1 MLLNFTS
8 DESLKNMDTAV
19 KENMKD
25 LKFWGD
31 LNLSR
36 VSLDILKNRIIILLE
51 RGMVFKSLFEQ
62 YPYAM
67 VSYVVFLTRYK
78 YKGDFWGMISEEIG
92 IDKPNAPD
100 QTQIGKMILKIFDL
114 CELDYSVTKE
124 SNRKY
129 VDSILYEVGIPPES
143 NFGDLFYIFKYGLMS
158 NVDPQFLIDEITSK
172 EYGVHKPLLHF
183 FADAP
188 EERAINF
195 VLDVQVKCTLCQGSI
210 PKFV

>member
-67 VSYVVFLTRYK
+67 VSYVVFLTR
-78 YKGDFWGMISEEIG
+78 S
-92 IDKPNAPD
+92 P
-100 QTQIGKMILKIFDL
+100 
-114 CELDYSVTKE
+114 
-124 SNRKY
+124 
-129 VDSILYEVGIPPES
+129 
-143 NFGDLFYIFKYGLMS
+143 IFKICRDS
-158 NVDPQFLIDEITSK
+158 NCPSGRFNESK
-172 EYGVHKPLLHF
+172 CE
-183 FADAP
+183 D
-188 EERAINF
+188 
-195 VLDVQVKCTLCQGSI
+195 S
-210 PKFV
+210 